1 MGLHEITD
9 INSVLEL
16 VTLFIT
22 GLYIALAAASMAGI
36 EIGSSKYFSGYFS
49 GRRGSFEAGSFEVG
63 GLFSAH
69 SMVRYL
75 LPVTLCSRF
84 EVGSLISVSRRS
96 LFAPAW
102 RRRRSAVS
110 HRQYLSTKVA

>member
-22 GLYIALAAASMAGI
+22 GLYIALAAASMAGF
-36 EIGSSKYFSGYFS
+36 EIGSTRYSSNRS
-49 GRRGSFEAGSFEVG
+49 SRLDGSSFEVR

-96 LFAPAW
+96 LFAPVW
-102 RRRRSAVS
+102 RRRRSTIS
-110 HRQYLSTKVA
+110 TRQYLSTKVA